1 MKFPDGAGVR
11 PEKLAELRARIAR
24 LGINLA
30 EIEEKYV
37 SGSGHG
43 GQKINRSR
51 NCVQLKYP
59 RRDIIIRCQRERGL
73 ALNRFLALRELA
85 DRVEMAVSP
94 QTSRRLDEMRRLRKS
109 KSTLHARAVEKTIPP
124 NPEN

>member
-1 MKFPDGAGVR
+1 MKFPEGAGVR
-11 PEKLAELRARIAR
+11 TEKLEELRARIKR
-24 LGINLA
+24 LNIDLA

-37 SGSGHG
+37 TGGGHG

-59 RRDIIIRCQRERGL
+59 RHNLLIRCQRERGL

-85 DRVEMAVSP
+85 DRVELIVSP
-94 QTSRRLDEMRRLRKS
+94 ETSARAAEIQRIHKAKISR
-109 KSTLHARAVEKTIPP
+109 HARAVEKASRTQD
-124 NPEN
+124 